1 MLRLPWFCLSVPQ
14 GPARAAGAIQEGSVQ
29 GGLAAGDAPAATGDS
44 PSSTSGEVSAKPGW
58 GSGELLPE
66 KGSVP
71 TAPARAAAG
80 RMSCRTRWPE
90 PRSQPLPPQAV

>member
-1 MLRLPWFCLSVPQ
+1 M
-14 GPARAAGAIQEGSVQ
+14 
-29 GGLAAGDAPAATGDS
+29 AGDAPAVREDS

-58 GSGELLPE
+58 GSRELLPE

-80 RMSCRTRWPE
+80 RISYGTYRPE
-90 PRSQPLPPQAV
+90 PCSQPQPPQAV